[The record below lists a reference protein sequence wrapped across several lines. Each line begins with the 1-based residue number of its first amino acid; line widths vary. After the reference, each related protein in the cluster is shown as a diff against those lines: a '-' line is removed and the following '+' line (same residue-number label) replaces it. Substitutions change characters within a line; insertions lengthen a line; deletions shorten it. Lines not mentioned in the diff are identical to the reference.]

1 MKFEIFKFE
10 SVSSTNDVAISL
22 IKEKKKECG
31 YVYANIQTK
40 GRGTHGKNWIS
51 EVGNLFGSLFFPLKN
66 NYPAFNEFSVINPV
80 VVSDI
85 IKKFCKKK
93 KISFK
98 WPNDIFVDGNKICG
112 ILQEIITL
120 NRRKFLI
127 IGIGINIVS
136 SPNISNTYQA
146 TNIFSETHKKP
157 TIQEMTN
164 LIISS
169 YEQFFYD
176 LKSYNFIN
184 FKKKADLMTINRII
198 L

>member
-1 MKFEIFKFE
+1 MRLCRIFR
-10 SVSSTNDVAISL
+10 
-22 IKEKKKECG
+22 
-31 YVYANIQTK
+31 QK
-40 GRGTHGKNWIS
+40 GRGTHGKKWIS

-146 TNIFSETHKKP
+146 TNILFRNS
-157 TIQEMTN
+157 
-164 LIISS
+164 
-169 YEQFFYD
+169 
-176 LKSYNFIN
+176 
-184 FKKKADLMTINRII
+184 
-198 L
+198 